1 MNAAALGCRL
11 RRGPDLGVAVV
22 ATGSGVSAGRRVD
35 CNFASDVAGL
45 DLTLLETLRDIG
57 RPPQLNLYPAVGAV
71 SHGQGALPLAPRQRT
86 GPLET
91 LLFTG
96 RVQGRRTWSEG
107 VGGEASRS
115 TRRVSASST

>member
-1 MNAAALGCRL
+1 MWAFAE
-11 RRGPDLGVAVV
+11 RGSVPGGGDSPLPLF
-22 ATGSGVSAGRRVD
+22 R
-35 CNFASDVAGL
+35 C
-45 DLTLLETLRDIG
+45 
-57 RPPQLNLYPAVGAV
+57 LNLYPAVGAV